1 MLKKPFFFS
10 AQDEYDDGK
19 WVGTGPDYCTDPKRL
34 RKAITDKP
42 DEIFL
47 DMIINTFLG
56 KSFYFNDSFDSLWK
70 PIDFVYDPVFFN
82 RYDPIV
88 SVCYE
93 LNVSKG
99 LEMEGIQSI
108 DIRLEDGGFVDFV
121 KISPPG
127 NLYQNADIRSR
138 KIKPM
143 FDVILELDYQ
153 IYNVLKVGD
162 EYCHPDPSLD
172 RDECVIEQLLHVRR
186 NYVDVIGAFEQSTFF
201 RIQSNSSDAYHLP

>member
-1 MLKKPFFFS
+1 
-10 AQDEYDDGK
+10 
-19 WVGTGPDYCTDPKRL
+19 
-34 RKAITDKP
+34 
-42 DEIFL
+42 
-47 DMIINTFLG
+47 MIINTFLG

-172 RDECVIEQLLHVRR
+172 RDECVIEQLLNVRR

-201 RIQSNSSDAYHLP
+201 RIQSNSSDAYHLPWATMDYRRVRMVLNIQCMRLTT

>member
-1 MLKKPFFFS
+1 
-10 AQDEYDDGK
+10 
-19 WVGTGPDYCTDPKRL
+19 
-34 RKAITDKP
+34 
-42 DEIFL
+42 
-47 DMIINTFLG
+47 MIINTFLG

-172 RDECVIEQLLHVRR
+172 RDECVIEQLLNVRR

-201 RIQSNSSDAYHLP
+201 RIQSNSSDAYHLRWVTMVYRLVRMVRNIQCVRFTI